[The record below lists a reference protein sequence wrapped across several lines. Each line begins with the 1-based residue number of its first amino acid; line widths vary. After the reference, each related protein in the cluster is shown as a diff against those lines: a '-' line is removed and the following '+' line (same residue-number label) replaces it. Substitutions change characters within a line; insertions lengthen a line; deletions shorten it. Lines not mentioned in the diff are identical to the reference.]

1 MSALPPLSPPRP
13 SVGLVGFGAFG
24 RLIARHLAPHAALTV
39 HDPYLPADSLAAQL
53 AAHAGPD
60 AIGGGLR
67 SVAAC
72 PVVILATPVAR
83 LAEAVGALAP
93 HLRPGTLVVD
103 VGSVKMGPA
112 AILRAGLPADVA
124 ILATHPLF
132 GPQSAKDGA
141 GDGAGEDIRGLKI
154 AVCPIR
160 GRQALRAAAFLR
172 RGLGL
177 DVILTTPEAHDR
189 AMASVQGL
197 THLIAKVLVA
207 MEPLP
212 TRMTTRSFD
221 LLMQAVG
228 MVRHDAPD
236 VFHAIERANPH
247 AAGVRRRFFA
257 LAGQLDAE
265 LSAEA
270 VRAEPDR
277 LASSTRLPA
286 PHRTVSGRARGGP
299 R

>member
-1 MSALPPLSPPRP
+1 MSALHPLLP
-13 SVGLVGFGAFG
+13 SLAHRQLVGLVGFGAFG
-24 RLIARHLAPHAALTV
+24 RLIAHHLAPHAALRI
-39 HDPYLPADSLAAQL
+39 HDPYLPAGTL
-53 AAHAGPD
+53 AAHLAADAGPEAVAAD
-60 AIGGGLR
+60 LP

-72 PVVILATPVAR
+72 PVVILATPVAS
-83 LAEAVGALAP
+83 LAEAARALAP

-112 AILRAGLPADVA
+112 AILQEELPADVE

-132 GPQSAKDGA
+132 GPQSARVGARDGA
-141 GDGAGEDIRGLKI
+141 GNGIRGLKV

-160 GRQALRAAAFLR
+160 GRCGLWAAAFLR
-172 RGLGL
+172 RVLGL
-177 DVILTTPEAHDR
+177 DVIVTTPEAHDR

-236 VFHAIERANPH
+236 VFHAIERANPY
-247 AAGVRRRFFA
+247 AAPVRQRFFA

-265 LSAEA
+265 LAREA
-270 VRAEPDR
+270 VHAEPAR
-277 LASSTRLPA
+277 LAS
-286 PHRTVSGRARGGP
+286 
-299 R
+299 

>member
-1 MSALPPLSPPRP
+1 MSALHSSAPAP

-24 RLIARHLAPHAALTV
+24 RLIARHLAPHARLTI
-39 HDPYLPADSLAAQL
+39 HDPYLPAGMVAAQ
-53 AAHAGPD
+53 AGPEAVAAD
-60 AIGGGLR
+60 LR
-67 SVAAC
+67 HVAAC

-83 LAEAVGALAP
+83 LGEAVRALAP

-103 VGSVKMGPA
+103 VGSVKAGPA
-112 AILRAGLPADVA
+112 AILVAGLPADVE

-132 GPQSAKDGA
+132 GPQSA
-141 GDGAGEDIRGLKI
+141 GDGIRGLKI

-160 GRQALRAAAFLR
+160 GRGAFRAAAFLR

-228 MVRHDAPD
+228 MVRDDAPD

-247 AAGVRRRFFA
+247 AAQVRQRFFA

-265 LSAEA
+265 LAGEA
-270 VRAEPDR
+270 VPAAPVR
-277 LASSTRLPA
+277 LAS
-286 PHRTVSGRARGGP
+286 
-299 R
+299 

>member
-1 MSALPPLSPPRP
+1 MSALHPLLPPLGHRQL
-13 SVGLVGFGAFG
+13 VGLVGFGAFG
-24 RLIARHLAPHAALTV
+24 RLIAHHLAPHAALRI
-39 HDPYLPADSLAAQL
+39 HDPYLPAGTL
-53 AAHAGPD
+53 AAHLAADAGPEAVAAD
-60 AIGGGLR
+60 LP

-72 PVVILATPVAR
+72 PVVILATPVAS
-83 LAEAVGALAP
+83 LAEAARALAP

-112 AILRAGLPADVA
+112 AILQEELPADVE

-132 GPQSAKDGA
+132 GPQSARVGARDGA
-141 GDGAGEDIRGLKI
+141 GNGIRGLKV

-160 GRQALRAAAFLR
+160 GRCGLRAAAFLR
-172 RGLGL
+172 RVLGP
-177 DVILTTPEAHDR
+177 DVIVTTPEAHDR

-236 VFHAIERANPH
+236 VFHAIERANPY
-247 AAGVRRRFFA
+247 AAPVRQRFFA

-265 LSAEA
+265 LAREA
-270 VRAEPDR
+270 VHAEPAR
-277 LASSTRLPA
+277 LAS
-286 PHRTVSGRARGGP
+286 
-299 R
+299 

>member
-1 MSALPPLSPPRP
+1 MSAPHPLSPRL
-13 SVGLVGFGAFG
+13 SIGLVGFGAFG
-24 RLIARHLAPHAALTV
+24 RLIARHLAPHAALTI
-39 HDPYLPADSLAAQL
+39 HDPSLPAGRLAAHLAAQ
-53 AAHAGPD
+53 AGPE
-60 AIGGGLR
+60 A
-67 SVAAC
+67 VAADLPGLADC
-72 PVVILATPVAR
+72 PVVILATPVAS
-83 LAEAVGALAP
+83 LAEAVRALAP

-112 AILRAGLPADVA
+112 AILQEGLPADVE

-132 GPQSAKDGA
+132 GPQSASDGV
-141 GDGAGEDIRGLKI
+141 RGLKI

-160 GRQALRAAAFLR
+160 GRRALRAAAFLR
-172 RGLGL
+172 RVLGL
-177 DVILTTPEAHDR
+177 DVILTTPDAHDR

-207 MEPLP
+207 MEPLS

-221 LLMQAVG
+221 MLMQAVD

-247 AAGVRRRFFA
+247 AAQVRRRFFT

-265 LSAEA
+265 LSDAAEHGA
-270 VRAEPDR
+270 VRHEALP
-277 LASSTRLPA
+277 LAS
-286 PHRTVSGRARGGP
+286 
-299 R
+299 

>member
-1 MSALPPLSPPRP
+1 MSALHPLLPPLAHRR

-24 RLIARHLAPHAALTV
+24 RLIAHHLAPHAALRI
-39 HDPYLPADSLAAQL
+39 HDPYLPAGTL
-53 AAHAGPD
+53 AAHLAADAGPEAVAAD
-60 AIGGGLR
+60 LP

-72 PVVILATPVAR
+72 PVVILATPVAS
-83 LAEAVGALAP
+83 LAEAARALAP

-112 AILRAGLPADVA
+112 AILQEELPADVE

-132 GPQSAKDGA
+132 GPQSARVGARDGA
-141 GDGAGEDIRGLKI
+141 GNGIRGLKV

-160 GRQALRAAAFLR
+160 GRCGLRAAAFLR
-172 RGLGL
+172 RVLGL
-177 DVILTTPEAHDR
+177 DVIVTTPEAHDR

-236 VFHAIERANPH
+236 VFHAIERANPY
-247 AAGVRRRFFA
+247 AAPVRQRFFA
-257 LAGQLDAE
+257 LASQLDAE
-265 LSAEA
+265 LAREA
-270 VRAEPDR
+270 VHAEPAR
-277 LASSTRLPA
+277 LAS
-286 PHRTVSGRARGGP
+286 
-299 R
+299 

>member
-1 MSALPPLSPPRP
+1 MSALHPLPPSLAPHR

-24 RLIARHLAPHAALTV
+24 RLIAHHLAPHAALRI
-39 HDPYLPADSLAAQL
+39 HDPYLPAGTL
-53 AAHAGPD
+53 AAHLAADAGPD
-60 AIGGGLR
+60 AVAADLP

-72 PVVILATPVAR
+72 PVVILATPVAS
-83 LAEAVGALAP
+83 LAEAARALAP

-112 AILRAGLPADVA
+112 AILQEELPADVK

-132 GPQSAKDGA
+132 GPQSARVGAGVGARDGA
-141 GDGAGEDIRGLKI
+141 GNGIRGLKV

-160 GRQALRAAAFLR
+160 GRCGLRAVAFLR
-172 RGLGL
+172 RVLGL
-177 DVILTTPEAHDR
+177 DVIVTTPEAHDR

-247 AAGVRRRFFA
+247 AAAVRQRFFA

-265 LSAEA
+265 LAREA
-270 VRAEPDR
+270 VHAEPVR
-277 LASSTRLPA
+277 LAS
-286 PHRTVSGRARGGP
+286 
-299 R
+299 